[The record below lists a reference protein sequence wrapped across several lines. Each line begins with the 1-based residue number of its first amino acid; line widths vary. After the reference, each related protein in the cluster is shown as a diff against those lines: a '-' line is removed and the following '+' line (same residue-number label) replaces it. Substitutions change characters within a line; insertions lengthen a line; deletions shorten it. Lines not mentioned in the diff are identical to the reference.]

1 MWVQNNGYVYMQRF
15 ERILKFLAK
24 RDIEFVTMHD
34 VCGGGGI
41 RSGEIF
47 LGKGMNKR

>member
-34 VCGGGGI
+34 VCVCVGGGEV
-41 RSGEIF
+41 SGVVKYFSGRI
-47 LGKGMNKR
+47 

>member
-24 RDIEFVTMHD
+24 RDVEFVTMHD
-34 VCGGGGI
+34 VWGGI

-47 LGKGMNKR
+47 LGKDMNKR